1 MIAHYLSDQAVCG
14 CSVWI
19 NGRNRRRAG
28 VAKSLGSLRADG
40 AEVVMTMCR
49 YVLALVTLFLVTPL
63 YAEQQAPQT
72 LRVIPK
78 TYISPG
84 ASGSIGSSQTIES
97 HNLYG
102 GQRLPD
108 GLQRHEQRYGS
119 QSIENRG
126 TIKQTIEYP
135 NGYRVQQY
143 PGQSTEYYERSR

>member
-1 MIAHYLSDQAVCG
+1 MAYYR
-14 CSVWI
+14 SV
-19 NGRNRRRAG
+19 
-28 VAKSLGSLRADG
+28 V
-40 AEVVMTMCR
+40 
-49 YVLALVTLFLVTPL
+49 ALVGLLLAAPL

-84 ASGSIGSSQTIES
+84 ASGSIGSSQAIES

-108 GLQRHEQRYGS
+108 GLQRHEQRYDSHSVESRGGIQ
-119 QSIENRG
+119 QS
-126 TIKQTIEYP
+126 IEYP

-143 PGQSTEYYERSR
+143 PGQSTQYQQRSR

>member
-1 MIAHYLSDQAVCG
+1 MAYYR
-14 CSVWI
+14 SV
-19 NGRNRRRAG
+19 
-28 VAKSLGSLRADG
+28 V
-40 AEVVMTMCR
+40 
-49 YVLALVTLFLVTPL
+49 ALVGLLLAAPL

-84 ASGSIGSSQTIES
+84 ASGSIGSLQTIES

-108 GLQRHEQRYGS
+108 GLQRHEQRYDNHSVESRGGIQ
-119 QSIENRG
+119 QS
-126 TIKQTIEYP
+126 IEYP

-143 PGQSTEYYERSR
+143 PGQSTQYQQRSR

>member
-1 MIAHYLSDQAVCG
+1 MAYYR
-14 CSVWI
+14 SV
-19 NGRNRRRAG
+19 
-28 VAKSLGSLRADG
+28 V
-40 AEVVMTMCR
+40 
-49 YVLALVTLFLVTPL
+49 ALVGLLLAAPL

-102 GQRLPD
+102 
-108 GLQRHEQRYGS
+108 LQRHEQRYDSHSVESRGGIQ
-119 QSIENRG
+119 QS
-126 TIKQTIEYP
+126 IEYP

-143 PGQSTEYYERSR
+143 PGQSTQYQQRSR